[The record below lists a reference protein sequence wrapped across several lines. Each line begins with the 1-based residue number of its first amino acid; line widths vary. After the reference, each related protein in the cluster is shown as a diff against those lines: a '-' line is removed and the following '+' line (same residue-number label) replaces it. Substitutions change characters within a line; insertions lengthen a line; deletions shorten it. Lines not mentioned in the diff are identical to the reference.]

1 MSSLFHQNRLQQR
14 VNAAECGA
22 FDARRPRMSSLFHQ
36 NRLQQRVNAAEC
48 GAFDARRPRMRSLF
62 HQNRP
67 RIAQAMPGAKRL
79 MCGGRV

>member
-48 GAFDARRPRMRSLF
+48 GAFDARRPRMSNLF
-62 HQNRP
+62 RQNKL
-67 RIAQAMPGAKRL
+67 RIAHAMQGAQRL
-79 MCGGRV
+79 MRGGRV

>member
-36 NRLQQRVNAAEC
+36 NR
-48 GAFDARRPRMRSLF
+48 
-62 HQNRP
+62 P